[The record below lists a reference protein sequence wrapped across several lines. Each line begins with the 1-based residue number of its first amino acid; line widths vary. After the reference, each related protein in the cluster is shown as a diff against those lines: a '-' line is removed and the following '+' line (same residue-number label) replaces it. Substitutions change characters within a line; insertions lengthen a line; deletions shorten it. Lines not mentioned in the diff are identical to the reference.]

1 MPPKKQID
9 YKGRI
14 IFLHGYT
21 QTSSIFYA
29 KTSALRKK
37 LQKLK
42 YKSVYLNGPYKLTPA
57 QLPSNDALSKFNSVV
72 PEDEED
78 TNLRAWWIKKDYYK
92 DAVEISLA
100 VDTIKDYINN
110 GKIIPDDDSTEDEK
124 ANDDDDSN
132 IPIVGIIGFSQGA
145 ALGGLLAHDFK
156 DIFGIE
162 LKFAVLYSGF
172 KIDTSKESASSQYDK
187 YYTQDGGKSDNFK
200 LLHVYGELD
209 TVVSEERSVSLYNH
223 SKANS
228 DILKHPGGHF
238 VPNSKLLI
246 DQVTNWILH
255 TEIEQQPE
263 KPKEEDSLDDLMD
276 MMDNLGKA

>member
-187 YYTQDGGKSDNFK
+187 YYTQDGGQSDNFK

-223 SKANS
+223 SKTNS

-263 KPKEEDSLDDLMD
+263 QPKEEDSLDDLMD

>member
-100 VDTIKDYINN
+100 VDTIKDYIDN

-187 YYTQDGGKSDNFK
+187 YYTQDGGQSDHFK